1 MRNVRISVF
10 LPFLLLIFLFNV
22 PLGFSQVGMN
32 VSGGIGRPY
41 HRFLVADLGLIG
53 TGGKANSI
61 FSVSFGEDQTN
72 NAEYFLEI
80 EVTDDI
86 SGDVL
91 LSGETDKKE
100 YKTYFS
106 GKTYNNYNITDAK
119 NLGGSFRISES
130 SKTLQDKILATGAIP
145 AGSFTITMKLMKEDR
160 TPVDMDSINIIVT
173 PPYLQPVYPVNV
185 STTKDALNFRW
196 ASNINNME
204 LHIFTDPRGN
214 NEILRGSLLPARGL
228 GYAQSADGSLITPLL
243 EDGKRYYWQIWGY
256 IDTSHGTELVKGPL
270 SEFLY
275 FVESADVVYLGLS
288 EEDKAAIMDEVLEIL
303 KSFVNK
309 RAARSLSG
317 YSVDRVVVDNSPMN
331 HEEIMTILMLIKEK
345 ELKLNSIYFK

>member
-1 MRNVRISVF
+1 MRNIRISVF
-10 LPFLLLIFLFNV
+10 LVVFLSIFLFYV
-22 PLGFSQVGMN
+22 PIGFSAVGMT

-61 FSVSFGEDQTN
+61 FSVTFYKDSTN
-72 NAEYFLEI
+72 AKYFLEI

-86 SGDVL
+86 SGKLL
-91 LSGETDKKE
+91 LSGETDKKD
-100 YKTYFS
+100 YNPYFS
-106 GKTYNNYNITDAK
+106 GKTYNNYNITDAE
-119 NLGGSFRISES
+119 NLGGSFKISES

-145 AGSFTITMKLMKEDR
+145 AGSFTITMRLKDAYGNQ
-160 TPVDMDSINIIVT
+160 VDEDSINIIVT

-185 STTKDALNFRW
+185 STTKNALNFRW

-214 NEILRGSLLPARGL
+214 NEILKGSLLPARGL
-228 GYAQSADGSLITPLL
+228 GSAQGVDGSLITPLL

-256 IDTSHGTELVKGPL
+256 IDTSHDEELVKGPL

-288 EEDKAAIMDEVLEIL
+288 EEDKAAIMDEILEIL
-303 KSFVNK
+303 QSFVNK
-309 RAARSLSG
+309 RAARSISG
-317 YSVDRVVVDNSPMN
+317 YTIDRVVVDNSPMSR
-331 HEEIMTILMLIKEK
+331 EEIMTILMLIKER